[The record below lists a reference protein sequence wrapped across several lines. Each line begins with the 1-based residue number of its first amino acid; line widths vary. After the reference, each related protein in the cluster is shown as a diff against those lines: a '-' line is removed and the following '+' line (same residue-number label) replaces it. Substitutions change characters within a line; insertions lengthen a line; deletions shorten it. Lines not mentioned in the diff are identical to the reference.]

1 VVRAIDFPSWYLCC
15 PSAAAVWSASPTA
28 RWWQFNFECCPLV
41 QEISSAI
48 HYLSCFGGGLL
59 LRFFIGFS
67 ALGVY
72 FFALSLLWDKL
83 CSTSPLHCL
92 CFITVCCLFF
102 RFSGFGCC
110 CLPQEMISMIHYLP
124 VLWGVAYGPPA
135 LSLHCLSCVSLLI
148 VQCWD

>member
-1 VVRAIDFPSWYLCC
+1 LIFPADICVVLQLQLFGQLLPQQGGDSSILNAALWFRKSALQSTTCPALEVAYCCVFLLGFLLWEFISLLC
-15 PSAAAVWSASPTA
+15 P
-28 RWWQFNFECCPLV
+28 FF
-41 QEISSAI
+41 EISCV
-48 HYLSCFGGGLL
+48 LPP
-59 LRFFIGFS
+59 
-67 ALGVY
+67 
-72 FFALSLLWDKL
+72 
-83 CSTSPLHCL
+83 PLHCL

-148 VQCWD
+148 VQC